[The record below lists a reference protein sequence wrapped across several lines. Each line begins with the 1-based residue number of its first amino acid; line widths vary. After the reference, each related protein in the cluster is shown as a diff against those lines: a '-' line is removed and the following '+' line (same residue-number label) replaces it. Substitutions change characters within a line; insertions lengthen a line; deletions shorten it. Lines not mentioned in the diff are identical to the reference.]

1 VRLIERTDLLCD
13 HGDALLDLAEVL
25 RLDPGPAAE
34 EERTLVRKAVAV
46 YQKKGNVVSVGRARS
61 LLTATAR
68 PRRH

>member
-1 VRLIERTDLLCD
+1 
-13 HGDALLDLAEVL
+13 VL

-46 YQKKGNVVSVGRARS
+46 YQKKGNVVSAGRARS